1 MMITSNQVITQF
13 INRIDTVIELLNEI
27 GFYNINN
34 DNKKEIRCSYDKN
47 SNPTSVCIKK
57 DTLYCTVFSKNIKG
71 NIYTL
76 FMWKTGLKFIDI
88 HQLFLSRLED
98 VKFEV
103 KKPKRQLFGGI
114 LNKNTSIDEY
124 KIYSNNELDKFERAN
139 NLRFYDDNIFLS
151 TQNKF
156 DLRYD
161 NQSNR
166 IVIPWRDEY
175 ANIVGA
181 VGRINYETES
191 EDVAK
196 YLAILKFKKTDH
208 LFNIDKAINDI
219 MIKNSAIIVE
229 AEKSCMKAV
238 QMNIN
243 NVVAVGCHSISRKQ
257 VIKLSRNCGRIIIA
271 FDEGIEQYEILET
284 CKSIENYFDEI
295 LYIFDEDNLFLEKG
309 SKKST
314 FDLNYETLRKCIT
327 KCTVKFK

>member
-1 MMITSNQVITQF
+1 MITSNQVITQL
-13 INRIDTVIELLNEI
+13 INKIDTVIELLDEV

-57 DTLYCTVFSKNIKG
+57 DTLYCTVFSKNVKG

-76 FMWKTGLKFIDI
+76 FMWKTGLKFIDV
-88 HQLFLSRLED
+88 HQLFLSRLKD
-98 VKFEV
+98 IKFEV
-103 KKPKRQLFGGI
+103 KKPKKQLFGGI

-124 KIYSNNELDKFERAN
+124 KIYSDNELNKFERVN

-166 IVIPWRDEY
+166 IIIPWRDEY

-191 EDVAK
+191 EDIAK
-196 YLAILKFKKTDH
+196 YLAVLKFKKTEH

-219 MIKNSAIIVE
+219 MLKNTVIVVE
-229 AEKSCMKAV
+229 SEKSSMKASQV
-238 QMNIN
+238 NIN
-243 NVVAVGCHSISRKQ
+243 NVVSVGSHSISKKQ
-257 VIKLSRNCGRIIIA
+257 ALKLKRYCTRIIIVW
-271 FDEGIEQYEILET
+271 DEGITEEEIIES
-284 CKSIENYFDEI
+284 CKVVEPYFDNI
-295 LYIFDEDNLFLEKG
+295 GYIFDRNKYLKNG
-309 SKKST
+309 SKISP
-314 FDLNYETLRKCIT
+314 FDLHEKELKKCLSECFI
-327 KCTVKFK
+327 KWK